1 MGGRMNLQFDK
12 AQNQAI
18 KHVSGPFMCLAGPG
32 SG

>member
-1 MGGRMNLQFDK
+1 MNTQFDQ

-18 KHVSGPFMCLAGPG
+18 RHFRGPFMCLAGPG

>member
-1 MGGRMNLQFDK
+1 MNTEFDQ

-18 KHVSGPFMCLAGPG
+18 RHFRGPFMCLAGPG